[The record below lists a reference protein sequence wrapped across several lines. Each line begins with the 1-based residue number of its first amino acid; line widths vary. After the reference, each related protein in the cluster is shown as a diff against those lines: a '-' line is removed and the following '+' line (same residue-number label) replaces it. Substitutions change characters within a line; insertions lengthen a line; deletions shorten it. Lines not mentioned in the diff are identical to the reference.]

1 MENTEAA
8 LKKAFTTLF
17 KRYPA
22 LHGFAVQKRA
32 HKLCLSE
39 IAVHPSHGDDMHAL
53 LEGEIATAIADLI
66 EDRPEAAKLLP
77 GRTFARALH

>member
-1 MENTEAA
+1 MDHTEAA
-8 LKKAFTTLF
+8 LQKAVGTLF
-17 KRYPA
+17 RRYPA

-39 IAVHPSHGDDMHAL
+39 IAVHPFHGDDMHAL
-53 LEGEIATAIADLI
+53 LEGEIAMAIADLI
-66 EDRPEAAKLLP
+66 EDRPDAAKLVL

>member
-8 LKKAFTTLF
+8 LQKTLGILF

-32 HKLCLSE
+32 HKLHLSD
-39 IAVHPSHGDDMHAL
+39 IAVHPFHGDDMHAL
-53 LEGEIATAIADLI
+53 LEGEIAMAIAELI